1 MQIQVNSDD
10 NVESTEDLARLV
22 EEEINKTL
30 GRFSDQIMR
39 IEVHLGDENGDK
51 SGTADK
57 RCMMEARLAG
67 LDPEAATHHGASLEE
82 AYRGAAKKLRR
93 TLDKRFDKLN
103 DHKGAPSIRTNG
115 V

>member
-22 EEEINKTL
+22 EKEITKSL
-30 GRFSDQIMR
+30 GRFSDQITR
-39 IEVHLGDENGDK
+39 IEVHLGDENADK
-51 SGTADK
+51 SGGADK

-82 AYRGAAKKLRR
+82 AYRGAAKKLAR
-93 TLDKRFDKLN
+93 TLDRKLGRLN
-103 DHKGAPSIRTNG
+103 DHKGAPSIRTDG
-115 V
+115 I